1 MKKIFTALM
10 LVASV
15 FTISARELHADL
27 SKAEAKGSN
36 VESWD
41 ATTGTFAW
49 KGNNDARILITD
61 IVGDGDFSAWDSL
74 VIVSEDLKESASFRL
89 DIKLKNGT
97 ELKGDKDNGRAF
109 WSAGVKKIALADV
122 LAEGDTVQEIRIN
135 TNSNVGSV
143 VLKDLYLLNDEAEP
157 QYFEKVCQGFKAV
170 KNNNQ
175 CSYDTITNT
184 FAWTASNANTMRIF
198 KLNAG
203 NFAAYQTMELTTSDF
218 QSENE
223 VGANDLKYRVLFM
236 GENDTKIKEKSFASV
251 GKKTINIADLEL
263 AEDQIAAVVEIRFAG
278 ACAQGS
284 LVVVPS
290 DIRLIGEGEEAPVD
304 DPDEEIEDAIYD
316 VHSDVQSVKAI
327 ENGRMII
334 IRNGVRFDL
343 TGKVVN
349 SGERL

>member
-15 FTISARELHADL
+15 FTVSARELHADL

-49 KGNNDARILITD
+49 KGSTDARILITD
-61 IVGDGDFSAWDSL
+61 IVGDGDLSAWDSL
-74 VIVSEDLKESASFRL
+74 VIVSEDLQESASFRL

-97 ELKGDKDNGRAF
+97 ELKGDQNNGRAF
-109 WSAGVKKIALADV
+109 WNAGVKKIALADV
-122 LAEGDTVQEIRIN
+122 LAESDTVQEIRIN

-143 VLKDLYLLNDEAEP
+143 VINDLYLLNDEPEP
-157 QYFEKVCQGFKAV
+157 QYFEKVCEEFKAV

-175 CSYDTITNT
+175 CSYDATTNT
-184 FAWTASNANTMRIF
+184 FAWTASTANTMRIF

-203 NFAAYQTMELTTSDF
+203 NLAAYQTMELTTSDF
-218 QSENE
+218 QSEAE
-223 VGANDLKYRVLFM
+223 IGANDLKYRVVFM

-251 GKKTINIADLEL
+251 GKKTIVLADEMAADQL
-263 AEDQIAAVVEIRFAG
+263 ASVVEIRFAG
-278 ACAQGS
+278 SCAQGS